1 MRWLQS
7 QTASPLLPEAGR
19 AGRAMGRGCRVALM
33 LRGTHSQ
40 CVGSQPGDCTPV
52 MGRGGEGSEGG
63 SEGKTGEREIK
74 RVEK

>member
-1 MRWLQS
+1 
-7 QTASPLLPEAGR
+7 
-19 AGRAMGRGCRVALM
+19 M